1 MPMRAKLRGF
11 ARIFFFDLT
20 CPSLLTAKTLWYA
33 EDTGSERQSH
43 MKVCPHCGKH
53 YPDTTTLCPADGN
66 VLQHV
71 DDPLLGQTLAEKY
84 LIEKL
89 IKRGGMGAVY
99 LGKHVLMDKT
109 VAIKVL
115 RPSLAADQEVVV
127 RFSREAKAASRISHP
142 HAVSVTDFGEA
153 ENGVVFLV
161 MEYLD
166 GRSLKEV
173 IRSEGPLSL
182 DRAVE
187 IVRQVSGALDA
198 AHSQGVVHRDLKS
211 DNIMLVRHNG
221 DEWTKVLDFGI
232 AKIKQPEGSRDVDLT
247 APDLVIGTP
256 QYMSPE
262 QCSESKAIDSRSDIY
277 SFGVILF
284 EMLAGHVPFTGES
297 STHIMMK
304 QVTEPPPSL
313 MALRPDLPVGVSDLI
328 SKALAKLP
336 DDRFQ
341 SAGEMSDALSRATVG
356 AGLTASG
363 ARHGIA
369 GSGQLPATETQP
381 IEPVADTADDL
392 DEVTVV
398 RAPQVTRPTTAPQ
411 PVPAPAGLNPWR
423 IIVPAAIALLVVFAT
438 VFLFTRN
445 SGQTPTQP
453 TNESLTADPNG
464 QPVQAASPP
473 TGDNERG
480 FQANPVSTPPA
491 NANISTDPN
500 LEPSPGSDIPA
511 ANTNE
516 NQNSASGNKNANQP
530 RETPTPKS
538 TPVLNIPPPSP
549 PPPKASPEQAKPKP
563 SPTIER

>member
-1 MPMRAKLRGF
+1 
-11 ARIFFFDLT
+11 
-20 CPSLLTAKTLWYA
+20 
-33 EDTGSERQSH
+33 
-43 MKVCPHCGKH
+43 MKVCPQCGKN
-53 YPDTTTLCPADGN
+53 YPETTTLCTADGQ
-66 VLQHV
+66 VLQQV

-84 LIEKL
+84 AIEKL

-99 LGKHVLMDKT
+99 RGKHVLMDKT

-115 RPSLAADQEVVV
+115 RPSLAADEGVVA
-127 RFSREAKAASRISHP
+127 RFSREARAASRISHP

-166 GRSLKEV
+166 GRTLKEI

-221 DEWTKVLDFGI
+221 DEWAKVLDFGI

-262 QCSESKAIDSRSDIY
+262 QCSESKAIDARSDIY
-277 SFGVILF
+277 SLGVILF

-297 STHIMMK
+297 ATHVMMK
-304 QVTEPPPSL
+304 HMTEPPPSVL
-313 MALRPDLPVGVSDLI
+313 ALRSDLPVGISDVVA
-328 SKALAKLP
+328 KALAKLP

-341 SAGEMSDALSRATVG
+341 SAGAMSDALFRAT
-356 AGLTASG
+356 AGEDLTANRAG
-363 ARHGIA
+363 HGIA
-369 GSGQLPATETQP
+369 GSGQFPAAGTQP
-381 IEPVADTADDL
+381 VEPVSVADDL
-392 DEVTVV
+392 DEVTLV
-398 RAPQVTRPTTAPQ
+398 RAPLMTSSAATVPR
-411 PVPAPAGLNPWR
+411 PAPASLNPWR
-423 IIVPAAIALLVVFAT
+423 IIVPSIIALLVVFAA
-438 VFLFTRN
+438 VFLLTRN
-445 SGQTPTQP
+445 SGQTQSQQQ
-453 TNESLTADPNG
+453 TNQALTVDPNS

-473 TGDNERG
+473 TGESERG
-480 FQANPVSTPPA
+480 FQPNPVGTPGGGNAGA
-491 NANISTDPN
+491 NANQNADPLSGN
-500 LEPSPGSDIPA
+500 LNDNSG

-516 NQNSASGNKNANQP
+516 NQNSAGQGNKNANQA
-530 RETPTPKS
+530 RELPSPKS
-538 TPVLNIPPPSP
+538 SPLVNMSAPPLPPGPKPSP
-549 PPPKASPEQAKPKP
+549 EAPKP
-563 SPTIER
+563 SPTVEQ